1 MPPWNHL
8 LWNLSLQAFKMW
20 LLHQTGW
27 RWTSWQ
33 PIIWSHGTG
42 VSQGTKTL
50 CEIIV
55 RLHVLREF
63 EKLINFMVEHE
74 QPPNSSV
81 GKCQDSKLW
90 KIYGPDK
97 KYETRI
103 CKMEYPELGILN
115 LAGEELWKSSWRSAG
130 EANGGLHSCFS
141 LGFDSAQ
148 MASNTE
154 AVVFPASSA
163 LDAVV
168 PLSLVLVPR

>member
-1 MPPWNHL
+1 MPGKEQE
-8 LWNLSLQAFKMW
+8 LSYCHSRDEFARACR
-20 LLHQTGW
+20 HTH
-27 RWTSWQ
+27 T
-33 PIIWSHGTG
+33 

-90 KIYGPDK
+90 KTYGPDK
-97 KYETRI
+97 KYVTRI
-103 CKMEYPELGILN
+103 CKMEHPESDILN
-115 LAGEELWKSSWRSAG
+115 LTGEEIWKSSWRSAG

-148 MASNTE
+148 MASDTE
-154 AVVFPASSA
+154 AVVLPTSPA
-163 LDAVV
+163 LDAAV
-168 PLSLVLVPR
+168 PCPWCLSPVSVMRSSLVGF